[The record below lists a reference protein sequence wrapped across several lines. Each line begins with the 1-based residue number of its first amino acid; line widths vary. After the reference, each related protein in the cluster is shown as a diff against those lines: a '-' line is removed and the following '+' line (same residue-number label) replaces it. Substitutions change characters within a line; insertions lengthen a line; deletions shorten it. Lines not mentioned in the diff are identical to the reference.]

1 MIDFLRGT
9 VAHRETEY
17 VVLDVRGVG
26 YRVFC
31 ANPFAVLPK
40 DGKDGEV
47 TLYIH
52 YHVREDAHLL
62 FGFTTREEQSLFRM
76 LLDVNG
82 IGPKVAIGVLAG
94 GKPEVIASAIRQ
106 ENLSFLTKLPGIG
119 KKTAQRMVL
128 DLKDKL
134 GALSAADDAVGLFA
148 VGVEVAA
155 ASNGGTAW
163 AEAKAALMALGY
175 TEAEADRAG
184 QSVKPKLKGDETTDA
199 VTKLAL
205 KALFQESQMK

>member
-9 VAHRETEY
+9 VAHRETEF

-31 ANPFAVLPK
+31 ANPFGVQAK
-40 DGKDGEV
+40 DQEEV
-47 TLYIH
+47 TMYIH

-62 FGFTTREEQSLFRM
+62 FGFTSREEQSMFR
-76 LLDVNG
+76 LLLEVSG
-82 IGPKVAIGVLAG
+82 IGPKVALGIMSG
-94 GKPEVIASAIRQ
+94 GKPEVIAAAIQQ
-106 ENLSFLTKLPGIG
+106 ENLTFLTKLPGIG

-134 GALSAADDAVGLFA
+134 GSISSSADDGLWGFSGAADVQDVPA
-148 VGVEVAA
+148 
-155 ASNGGTAW
+155 GGGAW
-163 AEAKAALMALGY
+163 SEAKAALLALGY

-184 QSVKPKLKGDETTDA
+184 QTVKPKLKGGETTDA
-199 VTKLAL
+199 LVKLAL
-205 KALFQESQMK
+205 QALFQMK